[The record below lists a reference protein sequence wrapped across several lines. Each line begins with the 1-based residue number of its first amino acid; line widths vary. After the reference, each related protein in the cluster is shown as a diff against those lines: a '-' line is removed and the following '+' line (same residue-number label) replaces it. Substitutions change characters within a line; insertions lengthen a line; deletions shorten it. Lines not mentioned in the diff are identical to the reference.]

1 MIVNRTNDITW
12 QARRGSVAAIIQI
25 LNERLARSGVRTRA
39 VFEDGVLQ
47 LLCEAQTIDQL
58 ERTTLVN
65 QVREILE
72 SIAPR
77 NIRTVKINSRIVR
90 EQQLLWLDE
99 INRDPENQLLWSE
112 KIILKQPSLL
122 HQLLKDFQDKKIE
135 LAKNRPILI
144 NNNYYHKSAEKK
156 IFSPLSL
163 GLFLLLTISAGY
175 VFIYPRFSWHQ
186 VLPKKQGSSQAISPK
201 VLPKKQYSSQA
212 ISPSSNLLKDDI
224 FLEAVRIAN
233 QAAAAGKTAKSAT
246 QWLEIAANWQR
257 ASDLMSQV
265 SPQNIR
271 YKEAQIRTKLYQQY
285 SKAAQQEAE
294 KSKF

>member
-112 KIILKQPSLL
+112 KIILKQPNFF
-122 HQLLKDFQDKKIE
+122 QQFLKDFQDKKTE
-135 LAKNRPILI
+135 SGKTRPILI
-144 NNNYYHKSAEKK
+144 NNNYYHKSAEKR
-156 IFSPLSL
+156 ILFPLSL
-163 GLFLLLTISAGY
+163 GFFY
-175 VFIYPRFSWHQ
+175 F
-186 VLPKKQGSSQAISPK
+186 
-201 VLPKKQYSSQA
+201 
-212 ISPSSNLLKDDI
+212 
-224 FLEAVRIAN
+224 
-233 QAAAAGKTAKSAT
+233 
-246 QWLEIAANWQR
+246 
-257 ASDLMSQV
+257 
-265 SPQNIR
+265 
-271 YKEAQIRTKLYQQY
+271 
-285 SKAAQQEAE
+285 
-294 KSKF
+294 

>member
-72 SIAPR
+72 SIAPC

-112 KIILKQPSLL
+112 KIILKQPNLFQ
-122 HQLLKDFQDKKIE
+122 QLLKDFQDKKIE
-135 LAKNRPILI
+135 LGKTRPILI
-144 NNNYYHKSAEKK
+144 NNNYYHKSAEKR
-156 IFSPLSL
+156 ILFPLSL
-163 GLFLLLTISAGY
+163 GFFLLLTISAGY

-186 VLPKKQGSSQAISPK
+186 VLPKKQGSSQAIS
-201 VLPKKQYSSQA
+201 SS
-212 ISPSSNLLKDDI
+212 SDLLKDDI

-233 QAAAAGKTAKSAT
+233 KAAAAGKTAKSAT